1 MWKWKEKTGDF
12 SMTVKSLNTNREDGF
27 SFFGT
32 IDKETLEVSLVA
44 ETAENNLQMLTGGPL
59 SSRSAFKQ
67 SDAAASSPFII
78 NCLNN
83 MGKEELEIRED
94 LLNGCLYLSLF
105 NDTVMMRPPVFTLKG
120 RNRD

>member
-1 MWKWKEKTGDF
+1 
-12 SMTVKSLNTNREDGF
+12 MTVRSLSTNREDGL
-27 SFFGT
+27 SYFGT

-44 ETAENNLQMLTGGPL
+44 KTIEDILQMLTGGPL

-67 SDAAASSPFII
+67 ADAAAASPFII

-83 MGKEELEIRED
+83 VGKEEFEIRED

-105 NDTVMMRPPVFTLKG
+105 NDTVMMRPPAFTLKG
-120 RNRD
+120 KHRDGV